1 MKKTFNTI
9 EEMERYMVEGKYEIS
24 CVIVDK
30 IIENYPTKK
39 PIHIM
44 EWCCNEDNTD
54 YSVECHPK
62 DIKSTLLQNMEMLIE
77 VEDYKRCH
85 EAKKIIDQEPW
96 VDEDEDD
103 GYSADDGGE
112 EYIDSDYDY

>member
-44 EWCCNEDNTD
+44 EWYCNEDNTD

-62 DIKSTLLQNMEMLIE
+62 DIKSTLLQNMDMLIE

-96 VDEDEDD
+96 IDEDEDD
-103 GYSADDGGE
+103 GYSADDGGG